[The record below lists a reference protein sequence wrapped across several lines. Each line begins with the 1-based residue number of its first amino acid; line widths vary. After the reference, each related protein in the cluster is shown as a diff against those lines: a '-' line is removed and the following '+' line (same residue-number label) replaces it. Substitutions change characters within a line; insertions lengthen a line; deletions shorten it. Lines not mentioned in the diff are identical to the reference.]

1 VANIDDAVMAFIGGN
16 LADRYGRKKVLIF
29 SRLMYV
35 CGACLLL
42 SSMLVGGII
51 SRGALFAAV
60 ICLYGMT
67 GVSSGPG
74 SALLAESVES
84 RYVGRAFSL
93 LGSSSLLFRSLGAAI
108 LGIIYQRSPLLA
120 ALAMVFVSFVS
131 TVLIF
136 YIRETKGSEAA
147 GTGESI
153 GAHFV
158 NTLRRI
164 AQLGA
169 LGLPPLILLV
179 VGNGLGHG
187 ICGNYF
193 APFLEEFYAA
203 SPAVLGGVFSAIPLL
218 QAIVMIPAGWLVDR
232 RGPLP
237 SLTIGN
243 VIAGLWVL
251 LLGVVRSTGLAMAGT
266 VLSGVLGAFHGIGYN
281 TVVAKLSDDRTRA
294 TLFGALEALWDTM
307 FIVGPIVGG
316 VLYETN
322 PPLPFIVAGMTLLAT
337 MLPICMLN
345 RHGRQV
351 G

>member
-1 VANIDDAVMAFIGGN
+1 MAANFALRALRDYTLILRSRNVRILVLSSCVLSFLQGALPWLLPILLLQVGGPLFLGTAFAVANIDDAVMAFIGGN

-193 APFLEEFYAA
+193 APSLKSSTLHRQRCLAA
-203 SPAVLGGVFSAIPLL
+203 SSRQFPLF
-218 QAIVMIPAGWLVDR
+218 R
-232 RGPLP
+232 P
-237 SLTIGN
+237 S
-243 VIAGLWVL
+243 
-251 LLGVVRSTGLAMAGT
+251 
-266 VLSGVLGAFHGIGYN
+266 
-281 TVVAKLSDDRTRA
+281 
-294 TLFGALEALWDTM
+294 
-307 FIVGPIVGG
+307 
-316 VLYETN
+316 
-322 PPLPFIVAGMTLLAT
+322 
-337 MLPICMLN
+337 
-345 RHGRQV
+345 
-351 G
+351 